1 MTRQWFKSM
10 SPRQLNSIMKQ
21 NTGEN
26 LYKGEWMPQMDRCWE
41 SNDGYNVMSRLLNTK
56 WGKVEHVTI
65 IKISDSNSSDGSR
78 DIPWRIKQEI
88 KNELFGENRLAIEV
102 FPTDDML
109 VDECDVY
116 HLWVFDKNFELPF
129 GIHSKQF
136 KMMQYINRGFNFNQA
151 EFNEYCAHKGIKD
164 ND

>member
-1 MTRQWFKSM
+1 
-10 SPRQLNSIMKQ
+10 
-21 NTGEN
+21 
-26 LYKGEWMPQMDRCWE
+26 MDRCWE

-88 KNELFGENRLAIEV
+88 KNELFGENILAIEV

-116 HLWVFDKNFELPF
+116 HLWVFDKNFELLPV
-129 GIHSKQF
+129 IYTS
-136 KMMQYINRGFNFNQA
+136 
-151 EFNEYCAHKGIKD
+151 
-164 ND
+164 